1 MANLHDKLNFW
12 QEPLLEL
19 SSVSHEII
27 MVIFLKFWVREEFS
41 KQACNLEFQEY
52 ICLSCIMVSQID
64 F

>member
-19 SSVSHEII
+19 PSVNQEII

-41 KQACNLEFQEY
+41 K
-52 ICLSCIMVSQID
+52 
-64 F
+64 